1 MLHALIWDVDGTIA
15 ETERDGHRVAFNES
29 MREHGVGRSWDVV
42 RYGELLSVSGGL
54 ERILA
59 DMRALESRNEWPSLD
74 DVAQRTLATSIH
86 GRKSEIYRGLLDKGT
101 VAIRPGVMRLMKECQ
116 KAGVVQGIAS
126 TSKRANVDALLGR
139 MFDSN
144 WTNMF
149 EAVITGDEAAR
160 KKPEPDV
167 YLEALTHMQYSSQDV
182 IVIEDSP
189 NGLQAARAAA
199 LCTIVTPSA
208 YFVQAEFDEAAMV
221 CADLDQAPSRSAP
234 GHAPV
239 TLATLRALHGRW
251 HHA

>member
-1 MLHALIWDVDGTIA
+1 MLHALIWDVDGTLA
-15 ETERDGHRVAFNES
+15 ETERDGHRIAFNES
-29 MREHGVGRSWDVV
+29 MREHGVARRWDVV

-59 DMRALESRNEWPSLD
+59 DMLAPAASDQWPGLD
-74 DVAQRTLATSIH
+74 EAGRLTLATSIH

-101 VAIRPGVMRLMKECQ
+101 VAIRPGVMRLMQECQ
-116 KAGVVQGIAS
+116 RAGIAQGIAS
-126 TSKRANVDALLGR
+126 TSKRTNVDALIGR

-144 WTNMF
+144 WASMF
-149 EAVITGDEAAR
+149 EAVISGDETAR

-167 YLEALTHMQYSSQDV
+167 YLEALTRMQCSSQDV

-189 NGLQAARAAA
+189 NGLQAARAAG
-199 LCTIVTPSA
+199 LCTIITPSS
-208 YFVQAEFDEAAMV
+208 YFLQAEFDEAAMI
-221 CADLDQAPSRSAP
+221 CADLDQAHSHSQP
-234 GHAPV
+234 GHSPV